1 MMISGANAQ
10 SSIED
15 EMVQGFKAEAVT
27 RSLELQTIRE
37 RLEADSYSSE
47 EQRMMDVRQYLFNA
61 VLTVYLGKL
70 AAINTYGSDV
80 LATNNDPLELV
91 DLGYLPSWPGNPFN
105 DWEPM
110 QVFSTADPFSPGDLV
125 VELCPSSA
133 YSSFPETGAAPYSF
147 NIYVYGADIIPEFD
161 ANAWVLKA
169 NKSWSSIP
177 EGALFSQSF
186 HMSSDEED
194 RQGAARAAQE
204 NQGDSE

>member
-1 MMISGANAQ
+1 
-10 SSIED
+10 
-15 EMVQGFKAEAVT
+15 MVQGFKTEAVN
-27 RSLELQTIRE
+27 RSLEMQSIRE
-37 RLEADSYSSE
+37 RLEADSYSSDE
-47 EQRMMDVRQYLFNA
+47 HRMMDVRQYLFNA

-80 LATNNDPLELV
+80 IATNIDPTMLV
-91 DLGYLPSWPGNPFN
+91 DLGYLPDWPGNPFN
-105 DWEPM
+105 NWEPM

-169 NKSWSSIP
+169 NKAWSTIP

-194 RQGAARAAQE
+194 RQSAARVAEE